1 MRPII
6 IRLQLRF
13 YEFLGNQYK
22 GKKVNMEKK
31 LELIWLV
38 KVNMKNRF
46 ERMLRIYLEYS
57 LKVLHDEA
65 CDS

>member
-1 MRPII
+1 LRPII